1 MIDGQEH
8 DQVDF
13 RGKENNGEYLRQCAQ
28 DDFGNINILGGSQD
42 IHEMILVLKWIDVEF
57 TTFGAFVMSGTDSWQ
72 E

>member
-1 MIDGQEH
+1 M
-8 DQVDF
+8 
-13 RGKENNGEYLRQCAQ
+13 QCAQ
-28 DDFGNINILGGSQD
+28 DDFSKINILGGSQD